1 MYKMIGDD
9 INHRYVLSSEGA
21 KPLVVIGVNPS
32 TANESKLDA
41 TMRRVRGFAEHND
54 YDGFVMIN
62 LYPQRATNFGAV
74 PQQRNEELH
83 QKNLEAI
90 RAFFKESEELDILAA
105 WGNHAGER
113 TYLKDCFRDIVSVL
127 QEGGRKVAW
136 KQIGALTK
144 KKHPRHP
151 LYARQDSSLEVFDVA
166 RYLEKRK

>member
-41 TMRRVRGFAEHND
+41 TMRRVRGFAEHNG

-83 QKNLEAI
+83 QKNIEEI
-90 RAFFKESEELDILAA
+90 RAFFKGADELDVLAA
-105 WGNHAGER
+105 WGNLAGER
-113 TYLKDCFRDIVSVL
+113 SYLRDCFRDIVSVL
-127 QEGGRKVAW
+127 QEEGRRVAW
-136 KQIGALTK
+136 KQIGILTQAG
-144 KKHPRHP
+144 HPRHP
-151 LYARQDSSLEVFDVA
+151 LYARKDSTLEVFDFT
-166 RYLEKRK
+166 RYLEKKK